1 MRASPVI
8 ATAVAAAALVS
19 LTGAATAEGGSAAPP
34 RVVKMTDGLQF
45 LPSRVTIKVGQ
56 TVVWRNVG
64 KVGHTITT
72 MRSKAAVKSH
82 ASVPPGAAA
91 WDSGFI
97 LGGRS
102 YSRRFTKRGVY
113 RYFCIPHEGG
123 GMVGTI
129 VVR

>member
-1 MRASPVI
+1 MRASLVVS
-8 ATAVAAAALVS
+8 AAVAGAALLS
-19 LTGAATAEGGSAAPP
+19 LTGAATAEGGSAAP

-45 LPSRVTIKVGQ
+45 LPVKVTVKAGQ
-56 TVVWRNVG
+56 SVTWRNVG

-72 MRSKAAVKSH
+72 IRSKAAVKSH
-82 ASVPPGAAA
+82 AAVPAGAVA

-97 LGGRS
+97 LGSRS
-102 YSRRFTKRGVY
+102 YTRKFTKPGVY